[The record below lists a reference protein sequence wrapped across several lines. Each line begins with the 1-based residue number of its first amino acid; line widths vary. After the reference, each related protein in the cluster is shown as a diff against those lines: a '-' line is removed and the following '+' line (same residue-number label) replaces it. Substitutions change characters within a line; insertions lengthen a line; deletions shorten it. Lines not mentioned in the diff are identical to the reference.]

1 MSCFYFQISLFC
13 PLCRL
18 GELEQRCNEQ
28 MQRILQQ
35 ISASQT
41 AGRESWNSDTRLKAG
56 AGVGERE
63 KEPDVY
69 NVERKTRQTPSRTQM
84 AAPSPAAPFPAAA
97 HPPSIPPGSGLNR
110 VGVSSRGD
118 DPRLYTPDSMNYT
131 SPGLFCSPDSNPLLN
146 RVGFTQQGAGQSDWE
161 KVKKQEWLLLFD
173 PSNKVL
179 ENQNLTLEVLFS
191 VLAVAEAKRD
201 SCLLLCPDTRCYS
214 LLTLIS
220 HADPLS
226 IFVSTAFTFAVG
238 ESARWTLVPHFNFN
252 YYICANNFGLFELSV
267 CQVRRLLCA

>member
-1 MSCFYFQISLFC
+1 MSCLYFQISLFC
-13 PLCRL
+13 QLCRL

-41 AGRESWNSDTRLKAG
+41 AGRESWKSDTLLKAG

-69 NVERKTRQTPSRTQM
+69 NVERKTRQTPSSRTQM
-84 AAPSPAAPFPAAA
+84 AAPSPAAA
-97 HPPSIPPGSGLNR
+97 HPPSIPPGSGLN
-110 VGVSSRGD
+110 
-118 DPRLYTPDSMNYT
+118 YT
-131 SPGLFCSPDSNPLLN
+131 SPGLFCSPDSNPVLN

-161 KVKKQEWLLLFD
+161 KVKKQEWILLFD
-173 PSNKVL
+173 PSNTVL
-179 ENQNLTLEVLFS
+179 ENQNLTVELLFS

-201 SCLLLCPDTRCYS
+201 SCLLTCPNTRCYL

-226 IFVSTAFTFAVG
+226 IFVSTAFTFRVDQMDPRAALQLKLVHMRQQLRAFRTKCLS
-238 ESARWTLVPHFNFN
+238 SAQIALRLRPHTLL
-252 YYICANNFGLFELSV
+252 A
-267 CQVRRLLCA
+267 